1 MQLPADVYYRVV
13 NIAESYYVLR
23 DRLKK
28 MENSVLSGTARK
40 DGQPRGNQTSDTT
53 AARAEK
59 IIEKQAECD
68 RKVKAIERAWNILG
82 PLYKEFIRM
91 NFFEHQ
97 DARNLEFPMS
107 LEEKKEVR
115 AFFLIRLARNL
126 NEI

>member
-40 DGQPRGNQTSDTT
+40 DGQPRGNQISDTT

-68 RKVKAIERAWNILG
+68 RKVRAIERAWNILG

-97 DARNLEFPMS
+97 DARNLDFPMS